1 MNKISMPFPGRELA
15 NEELS
20 RDNCYSKVPEC
31 DRPVIADKAWLKG
44 IKAAELVFK
53 RYRGEKNFMKIIE
66 ESGLTCEKI
75 DTDYV
80 MGNQRYFSDYLTGQK
95 LIRLYMKSI
104 SLWAEENGMGT
115 DEAVNLILSHEYYH
129 FLEWSELGLTSKD
142 YQVPMVKLGGLKI
155 GRTGIR
161 ALSEIGAHGFACR
174 YYQLA
179 NTPREYLH
187 ALKTGK
193 EGENTL
199 GGISLCQ
206 KTGQERRKEE
216 VYETGFEL

>member
-15 NEELS
+15 EEELS
-20 RDNCYSKVPEC
+20 RDSCYGKIPEGV
-31 DRPVIADKAWLKG
+31 RPVITDKAWLKG
-44 IKAAELVFK
+44 MKAAELVFK
-53 RYRGEKNFMKIIE
+53 RYRGEKDFMKIVE
-66 ESGLTCEKI
+66 ESGLTYEKI

-95 LIRLYMKSI
+95 LIHLYMKSI
-104 SLWAEENGMGT
+104 SLWAEENGMET

-129 FLEWSELGLTSKD
+129 FLEWNELGLTSKD
-142 YQVPMVKLGGLKI
+142 YQVPMVKLGGLRI

-179 NTPREYLH
+179 NT
-187 ALKTGK
+187 LKD
-193 EGENTL
+193 
-199 GGISLCQ
+199 
-206 KTGQERRKEE
+206 
-216 VYETGFEL
+216 